1 MLLALGLVAL
11 AAATLSCGGG
21 NDQEAERVL
30 VHVGL
35 ATIDAELALTPGAR
49 IIGLGGRNEL
59 RHDAGMLFV
68 LPAAGREAFWMKR
81 MRFPLDFVW
90 ISADKRVVQVTE
102 DVAPPEAG
110 TADAAL
116 PLYQPD
122 QPVRYVLEIN
132 AGVAPELGLSAGDAV
147 TFEPEVDTARAE

>member
-11 AAATLSCGGG
+11 CFAFVSCG

-30 VHVGL
+30 VHVGR
-35 ATIDAELALTPGAR
+35 ATIDAELAFTPGAR
-49 IIGLGGRNEL
+49 SLGLGGRDEL
-59 RHDAGMLFV
+59 EHDAGMLFV
-68 LPAAGREAFWMKR
+68 LPAEGRETFWMKR

-90 ISADKRVVQVTE
+90 ISGDRHVIQLTE

-110 TADAAL
+110 TEDAPL

-122 QPVRYVLEIN
+122 APVRYVLEIN
-132 AGVAPELGLSAGDAV
+132 AGMARELGVSIGDEV
-147 TFEPEVDTARAE
+147 TFEPEVDTGRAR